1 MGIELDPSSIKAIK
15 ELPPPKTKKELM
27 SFIGRLNYI
36 SRFIAQ
42 STVVCE
48 PILKQLKKDTMTK
61 WTEECKTTFDA
72 IKNYLSYQPVL
83 VPLQNGSPLLL
94 YFSIS
99 DNAFG
104 CVLEGEKAQAL
115 ADQLMENPV
124 DEEYESL
131 KTYLP
136 DEEVSFVGEDIYE
149 AYPGWRLFFDGV
161 ANHQGKACIIGLKM
175 AIDMNVHELLVIGDS
190 DLLIHQV
197 QDTDYIDALD
207 IEIKEQPIYYSH
219 VEAEPNG
226 LPWYFDIKKYLE
238 SGSYPENE
246 TFNQKKS
253 IRRIAINFFLSVEM
267 LYRRTPDLGILKY
280 INVVVAAKII
290 NKYIFEFFLE
300 AWISLV
306 QKPAASNRYKF
317 ILVAIYYLFKR
328 VEIASYNSVTKKVV
342 ANFVCNNLIYR
353 FRVPDFIITN
363 SGANLNSHLM
373 RDICEQFKIN
383 HENSTVYRPQMNG
396 DVEAA
401 NKNIKNIL
409 RKMIDNHREAVIP
422 AEVKILS
429 LSIIQ
434 EAELSNAEWVSKRID
449 QLTYIDEKRMAAIFM
464 VNYIDR
470 E

>member
-72 IKNYLSYQPVL
+72 IKNYLSYPPVL

-161 ANHQGKACIIGLKM
+161 TNHQGKACIIGLKM
-175 AIDMNVHELLVIGDS
+175 AIDMNVHKLLVIGDS

-226 LPWYFDIKKYLE
+226 LPW
-238 SGSYPENE
+238 
-246 TFNQKKS
+246 
-253 IRRIAINFFLSVEM
+253 
-267 LYRRTPDLGILKY
+267 
-280 INVVVAAKII
+280 
-290 NKYIFEFFLE
+290 
-300 AWISLV
+300 
-306 QKPAASNRYKF
+306 
-317 ILVAIYYLFKR
+317 
-328 VEIASYNSVTKKVV
+328 
-342 ANFVCNNLIYR
+342 

-429 LSIIQ
+429 LRIIQ
-434 EAELSNAEWVSKRID
+434 ETELSNAEWVSKRID
-449 QLTYIDEKRMAAIFM
+449 QLTYIDEKRMAAILHGQLYRQRMTRAFHKR
-464 VNYIDR
+464 VRTRNFEIDQLVLKR
-470 E
+470 IFLI